1 MGAKLKA
8 VRGELILLCLTALF
22 LGGLMTLAHRD
33 KTAAEQPVAV
43 QTEENLPPEEIEV
56 VQVNLNTAGVEEL
69 TTLPGIGEGLARR
82 IIDYRTEHGPFET
95 AEELMEVS
103 GIGEKKFEELREYIT
118 VDGGA
123 ES

>member
-8 VRGELILLCLTALF
+8 VRGELILLCLTAVF
-22 LGGLMTLAHRD
+22 LGGLMMLAHRD
-33 KTAAEQPVAV
+33 AAAEQPVTV

-56 VQVNLNTAGVEEL
+56 VQVDLNTAGMEEL

-82 IIDYRTEHGPFET
+82 IINYRTEHGPFET
-95 AEELMEVS
+95 AEELMAVS